1 MAKVTIA
8 LREALR
14 RAVTAYNGG
23 KFSEAEALCHAII
36 AAKHD
41 FFDAMHLLAVVQARL
56 GRSSDASA
64 SFGRALAIRP
74 LDVQRA
80 DRSAKKLRRWSF
92 NGCEQR
98 DQIGIFEWR
107 GYQRNT
113 RCYHRVSQGRVPL
126 SQTESAK
133 NSGHY
138 PTRALRRSLADRV

>member
-74 LDVQRA
+74 LDGTTGRQKRQKIEALVIQRVCA
-80 DRSAKKLRRWSF
+80 
-92 NGCEQR
+92 
-98 DQIGIFEWR
+98 
-107 GYQRNT
+107 T
-113 RCYHRVSQGRVPL
+113 
-126 SQTESAK
+126 
-133 NSGHY
+133 
-138 PTRALRRSLADRV
+138 